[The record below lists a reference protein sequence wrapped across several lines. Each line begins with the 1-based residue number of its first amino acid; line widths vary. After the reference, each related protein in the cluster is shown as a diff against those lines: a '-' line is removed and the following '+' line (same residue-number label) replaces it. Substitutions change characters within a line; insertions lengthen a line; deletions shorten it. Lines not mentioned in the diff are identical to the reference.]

1 MITDAH
7 VAEAEQFKTLGPAY
21 FCSREVVERAMA
33 GVQTSD
39 LRPLLD
45 AFVKQF
51 SDAVWSGMQDHLLS
65 DTEMNLQGAMYRQVD
80 DIVKYMLSGEKWA
93 VEKYALGDRYDCANV
108 RAAIAK
114 HLPDDIRNARISDLE
129 AEVER
134 LRKDNEFLRRMR

>member
-7 VAEAEQFKTLGPAY
+7 VAEAEKFQTLGPAY

-33 GVQTSD
+33 GVQASD

-45 AFVKQF
+45 AFVTQF
-51 SDAVWSGMQDHLLS
+51 SDAVWSGMQDHLLN
-65 DTEMNLQGAMYRQVD
+65 DTEMNLHGAMYRQVD

-93 VEKYALGDRYDCANV
+93 VEKYALGDRYDCENV

>member
-7 VAEAEQFKTLGPAY
+7 VAEAEKFQTLGPAY